1 MLAMLAVTTSA
12 NRPIVISV
20 GRSPRSHVAATGT
33 RYAAGKKGPA
43 RVTEPMG
50 IGTSYAMLQWS
61 GKKPITGKGQ
71 RPRRFTDDSRAF

>member
-1 MLAMLAVTTSA
+1 MLAVTASVI
-12 NRPIVISV
+12 RPIVISV
-20 GRSPRSHVAATGT
+20 GHGPRSRVAATGI